1 MRILS
6 LALLLVGGSPV
17 HADAPVPVW
26 RTRPL
31 ILHLAGTM
39 TADRAAAARAGF
51 TTVSFAVKGRE
62 PDLRRWLGVE
72 DVYPLGDYPRLGKD
86 ILDDVHMYQPTFFVV
101 GSPDLVAQFL
111 AVAPATRVVLEG
123 LTNLSSRTFYLRRV
137 EATEVAEGRGIPS

>member
-1 MRILS
+1 MRNLTI
-6 LALLLVGGSPV
+6 ALLLVGASLV
-17 HADAPVPVW
+17 QADTPAPVW

-39 TADRAAAARAGF
+39 AADRTAAARIGF

-86 ILDDVHMYQPTFFVV
+86 ILDDVHMYEPTFFVV
-101 GSPDLVAQFL
+101 GAPDLVARFL
-111 AVAPATRVVLEG
+111 AVAPGTHVVLEA

-137 EATEVAEGRGIPS
+137 EAAEGH